1 MDAAVTPSPTRSD
14 VLPTRLK
21 AMWATGAF
29 GVAILMNG
37 ISALA
42 LFYFVSVL
50 GIPAAAAGFVNGSAV
65 LVILVAT
72 PLAG

>member
-1 MDAAVTPSPTRSD
+1 MTTGAHVPGDERP
-14 VLPTRLK
+14 LPATLK
-21 AMWATGAF
+21 AGWATGAF

-50 GIPAAAAGFVNGSAV
+50 RMIRRSPAC
-65 LVILVAT
+65 
-72 PLAG
+72 